1 MGLCV
6 SILPVEEIARDKVSF
21 WRLTSRRKEPTI
33 PELAIMISDVP
44 KKIRPQV
51 ALRITE
57 LTSNR
62 NETNPLM

>member
-6 SILPVEEIARDKVSF
+6 STLPVEEIAQDKVSF

-51 ALRITE
+51 GQRIIDM
-57 LTSNR
+57 TSTR
-62 NETNPLM
+62 NETNPLA

>member
-21 WRLTSRRKEPTI
+21 WRLTSRRKEPSI
-33 PELAIMISDVP
+33 SELAIMMADVP

-51 ALRITE
+51 AQRIIDM
-57 LTSNR
+57 TSTR
-62 NETNPLM
+62 NETNPLA

>member
-1 MGLCV
+1 MCLCV
-6 SILPVEEIARDKVSF
+6 SIPPVEEIARNKVSF
-21 WRLTSRRKEPTI
+21 WRRTSHRQEPSI
-33 PELAIMISDVP
+33 PELTIMISDVP
-44 KKIRPQV
+44 KKIRSQV